1 MHMMYPS
8 LIYGFL
14 LLIKHMQHYEMTAY
28 HAGDI
33 DIYVI
38 YAYDIK

>member
-1 MHMMYPS
+1 MHMTYPS
-8 LIYGFL
+8 LICGFL
-14 LLIKHMQHYEMTAY
+14 LLRKHMQHYKIIIY
-28 HAGDI
+28 HTGDI